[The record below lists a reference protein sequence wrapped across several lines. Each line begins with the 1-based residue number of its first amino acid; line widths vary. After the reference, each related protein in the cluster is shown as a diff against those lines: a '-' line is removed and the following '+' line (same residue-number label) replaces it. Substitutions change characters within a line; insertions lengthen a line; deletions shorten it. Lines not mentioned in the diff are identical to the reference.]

1 MKLKMNLNT
10 FANLETE
17 RLVLRIPS
25 TKDLNDILFLRS
37 DIIVNQYVKRP
48 LTKNLQDAE
57 DFLNRISN
65 DMQAGKII
73 YWAITEKETDQMIGS
88 ICLWQFSS
96 DGKKGEVGYDLKP
109 QFHRK
114 GIMSEALK
122 AVLSFGF
129 EDLKLERIEAYTQH
143 DNQGSVQLL
152 TNHNFKL
159 QPERSDEN
167 NPANRVFLLSK
178 TSF

>member
-1 MKLKMNLNT
+1 MKINSFPSLKT
-10 FANLETE
+10 D
-17 RLVLRIPS
+17 RLVLRIPAS
-25 TKDLNDILFLRS
+25 KDLNDILFLRS
-37 DIIVNQYVKRP
+37 DAIVNQYVNRP

-57 DFLNRISN
+57 DFLNKISK
-65 DMQAGKII
+65 DMEAGKII
-73 YWAITEKETDQMIGS
+73 YWAITEKDTDQMIGS

-122 AVLSFGF
+122 AVLNFGF
-129 EDLKLERIEAYTQH
+129 EHLRLERIEAYTQY

-152 TNHNFKL
+152 TNCNFTL
-159 QPERSDEN
+159 LPERRDEH
-167 NPANRVFLLSK
+167 NPANRIFSLSK
-178 TSF
+178 I